1 MSGLLKC
8 FHDSPLLPAPRPG
21 ITVIPD
27 GISSQRQPRRFPL
40 WWFAAFP
47 LVRKLVEYCEI
58 FDLVLRIWQI
68 VGYNRMVYWNLAECH
83 SFCPDILL
91 H

>member
-1 MSGLLKC
+1 MFSRQ
-8 FHDSPLLPAPRPG
+8 PPPPRPSAQHYCHG
-21 ITVIPD
+21 FPFD